1 MEGMWR
7 CVEYHVLDV
16 FADAALQGNPLT
28 VVPDASGLD
37 TATMQAI
44 ASETNHSE
52 TTFIEGQD
60 PDGAW
65 RVRIFTPKAE
75 IPFAGHPTLGTAWLI
90 RHLHG
95 DADVTLRLGVG
106 DIQVT
111 ADGDTLWMT
120 QRAPR
125 FGETMQ
131 PDRMATIL
139 GLAPGDVLG
148 AQLVDTGIPFWVAH
162 LPDVGVL
169 GRCRLDH
176 PALVAAAGPE
186 GCDEVLIFAVTDTGV
201 QCRMFAPGL
210 GVPEDPA
217 TGSANGCLAAY
228 LWKHQILGDG
238 AVDVESRQGIEMGRP
253 SRLFLRAEEGL
264 VQVGGRVVPV
274 AKGQFLLPHHA

>member
-1 MEGMWR
+1 M
-7 CVEYHVLDV
+7 EYHVLDV
-16 FADAALQGNPLT
+16 FADAMLQGNPLT
-28 VVPDASGLD
+28 VIPRAKGLD
-37 TATMQAI
+37 TETMQAI

-60 PDGAW
+60 DGAW

-95 DADVTLRLGVG
+95 VGDVTLRLGVG
-106 DIQVT
+106 DVAVT
-111 ADGDTLWMT
+111 AEADVLWMT

-125 FGETMQ
+125 YGDEMQ
-131 PDRMATIL
+131 PDRMAATL
-139 GLAPGDVLG
+139 NLEPGDVLG
-148 AQLVDTGIPFWVAH
+148 AQVVDTGIPFWIAHVAD
-162 LPDVGVL
+162 LGVL

-176 PALVAAAGPE
+176 PALVAAAGPG
-186 GCDEVLIFAVTDTGV
+186 GCDEVLMFTVTDAGV

-228 LWKHQILGDG
+228 LWKHQVLGPG
-238 AVDVESRQGIEMGRP
+238 PVEVESRQGIEMGRP
-253 SRLFLRAEEGL
+253 SRLFLRADGDV

-274 AKGQFLLPHHA
+274 ATGQFLLPHQA